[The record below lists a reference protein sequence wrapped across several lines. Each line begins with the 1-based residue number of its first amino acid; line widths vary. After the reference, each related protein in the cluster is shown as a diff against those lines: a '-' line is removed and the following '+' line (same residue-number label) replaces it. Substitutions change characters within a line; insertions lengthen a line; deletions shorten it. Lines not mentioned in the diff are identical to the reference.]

1 MVLAANVALGRPV
14 SEGLPPSL
22 RFLLSCVTA
31 TAPSLIVISP
41 FASLIMISTY
51 VYLNCPITDS
61 PINLQLI
68 KISELHLLNKYQVF
82 NVWSAHIHILQV
94 CAWQV

>member
-31 TAPSLIVISP
+31 TGPLPHYDLTLRLSHYDLN
-41 FASLIMISTY
+41 LRL
-51 VYLNCPITDS
+51 LNCPITDS
-61 PINLQLI
+61 ASNLQPI